1 MTAIRRLLP
10 RLRADLRREA
20 GMALPAVI
28 GVMILVS
35 ALTAG
40 LLLTVQDDTGLARSD
55 QNRKAAYAAA
65 EAGLNAYL
73 FRLADDPEVWTHCT
87 SIGGTQY
94 VSQAWSGSGSDTRS
108 WRSIPGS
115 EAQYTV
121 ELLPNSAHST
131 CDATSATTA
140 ADSILDQG
148 TLNVRATGRLRG
160 VKRSIVARLRRHT
173 FLDFIYF
180 TNYETRDP
188 AWYTPADYAAWAS
201 THCGYWRDGRGSQSY
216 SGGGGCTELS
226 FIAADSIV
234 GPFHTNDS
242 ILTCGTPTFGGGGSS
257 HIELNPPSPG
267 WRANGSGSCSGTPTF
282 SGQLITADNVLAMPP
297 TNLALQNDTLPA
309 YVFTGTKKIVLGS
322 GGFDITDVA
331 TGGTTHLAYPVN
343 GLIYVKNGSCGVGY
357 NADTPLAQPNGCAN
371 VFVHG
376 TTDTPLTIASQK
388 DVIVDGD
395 TRISN
400 DALLGL
406 VANEFVRVQHLIT
419 PASTSS
425 CTANDTPTLTD
436 IRIDAAILSL
446 SHSFAV
452 DSYTCGT
459 GMGTLHVFGSIAQN
473 YRGAVGTFS
482 GGTLSSGYV
491 KDYQYD
497 PRLAYRSPPHF
508 LDPVSA
514 SWRILSEHEQVP
526 AR

>member
-1 MTAIRRLLP
+1 MKRRLAH
-10 RLRADLRREA
+10 LRSDA
-20 GMALPAVI
+20 GMALPTVI
-28 GVMILVS
+28 GVLILVS
-35 ALTAG
+35 ALTAA
-40 LLLTVQDDTGLARSD
+40 LLTSVQADTGLSRRD
-55 QNRKAAYAAA
+55 QDRKAAYAAA

-73 FRLADDPEVWTHCT
+73 FRLADDPEVWNTCT
-87 SIGGTQY
+87 AIGGTQY
-94 VSQAWSGSGSDTRS
+94 VSQQWDGSGADPRS
-108 WRSIPGS
+108 WRNLPGS

-121 ELLPNSAHST
+121 ELLPAPGYST
-131 CDATSATTA
+131 CDATSPTTA
-140 ADSILDQG
+140 ANSLLDQG
-148 TLNVRATGRLRG
+148 TINIRATGKMRG
-160 VKRSIVARLRRHT
+160 MKRSIVARLRRHT

-188 AWYTPADYAAWAS
+188 AWYTPAAYAAWAS
-201 THCGYWRDGRGSQSY
+201 ANCGYWRDGRGSASY
-216 SGGGGCTELS
+216 GGGGGCTELS
-226 FIAADSIV
+226 FIAQDSIV

-242 ILTCGTPTFGGGGSS
+242 ILTCGAATFGGGGST

-267 WRANGSGSCSGTPTF
+267 WRANGGCTGSPVF
-282 SGQLITADNVLAMPP
+282 NGQLITADNVLAMPP
-297 TNLALQNDTLPA
+297 TNLALANDALPA
-309 YVFTGTKKIVLGS
+309 YVFTGSKKITLGATT
-322 GGFDITDVA
+322 FDITDVA
-331 TGGTTHLAYPVN
+331 TGVTTTNVAYPSN
-343 GLIYVKNGSCGVGY
+343 GLIYVKNGACGVGY
-357 NADTPLAQPNGCAN
+357 NADTPLAQPAGCAN

-376 TTDTPLTIASQK
+376 TNGTSLTIASQK

-395 TRISN
+395 IHNSN

-406 VANEFVRVQHLIT
+406 VANEFVRVQHVVT

-425 CTANDTPTLTD
+425 CTANAAPILND
-436 IRIDAAILSL
+436 IHIDAAILSL
-446 SHSFAV
+446 AHSFAV

-482 GGTLSSGYV
+482 SGTLSSGYA

-514 SWRILSEHEQVP
+514 SWRLLNEHEQVP